1 MDDLHD
7 EIAYLQHVSRKPRLM
22 LNIYIYMEKGQKIVG
37 CFPPYA
43 PEELVH
49 ASGLLPMGLWGG
61 YTELKLAKSYL
72 PPFACPIMQANMEFA
87 LNGKYSGLQAVII
100 PAICDTLRCMTQNWR
115 FGVPRIPM
123 IPIVYP
129 QNRTSAASIDYLISE
144 YEHALVMLSTIT
156 GKMMTEQALCRTI
169 EIYNEHNAVM
179 REFSAL
185 AAKHLDIITPTV
197 RHGIMKS
204 AFFMDKSDHTASVK
218 KINAGLKAL
227 PEHKFS
233 GKRVILAGISSE
245 PKELLEILEENG
257 IAVVGDDLAQE
268 SRQYRTDTPL
278 TGGGALKRLALQ
290 WKSRTCCSLIH
301 ELGKPRGTYLSE
313 LCRERQADGV
323 INCLMKFCDPEEYD
337 QPWLEADLRQAGY
350 PCLTIEV
357 DPLNK
362 SFEQLR
368 TRIQTFAE
376 ML

>member
-7 EIAYLQHVSRKPRLM
+7 EIAYLQRISRNPRLM
-22 LNIYIYMEKGQKIVG
+22 LNMYMEEGQKLIG

-43 PEELVH
+43 PEELAH

-156 GKMMTEQALCRTI
+156 GKMMTEQALCLTI

-350 PCLTIEV
+350 PCLTTEV

>member
-7 EIAYLQHVSRKPRLM
+7 EIAYLQRVSRKPRLM
-22 LNIYIYMEKGQKIVG
+22 LNIYMENGQKIVG

-43 PEELVH
+43 PEELVY
-49 ASGLLPMGLWGG
+49 ASGLLPMGMWGG

-129 QNRTSAASIDYLISE
+129 QNRTSAASVDYLISE
-144 YEHALVMLSTIT
+144 YEHVLVMLSTIT
-156 GKMMTEQALCRTI
+156 GKMMTEKALCRTI
-169 EIYNEHNAVM
+169 ELYNEHNAVM

-204 AFFMDKSDHTASVK
+204 AFFMDKAEHTASVK

-233 GKRVILAGISSE
+233 GKKVILSGISSE

-278 TGGGALKRLALQ
+278 SGGGALKRLALQ
-290 WKSRTCCSLIH
+290 WQKRTCCSLIH
-301 ELGKPRGTYLSE
+301 ELGQPRGTYLSE